1 MSAFFLYADD
11 ILLLA
16 PSVEGLQKLFTL
28 CENELHD
35 LGLSLNTRKT
45 VCMRIGQRY
54 KTSCCNIVTC
64 CGKKLDWVQEL
75 RYLGI
80 YIASAANFKC
90 LFDNAKKSLYRSFNA
105 VYGRLG
111 KTTSEEVILN
121 LVKSKCLPC
130 LLYGV
135 DVCPLNATERRSLEF
150 SVKRIVMKIF
160 HTTCNDIIDECRLCF
175 SFPTVDKLVFK
186 RKVKFLQLFSVMS
199 NSLCNVFK
207 AEADKELAD
216 IYISDK
222 LIVK

>member
-1 MSAFFLYADD
+1 MSCVCCSIFLYADD

-64 CGKKLDWVQEL
+64 CGKKLDWVTEL

-80 YIASAANFKC
+80 YIASAANFKG

-105 VYGRLG
+105 V
-111 KTTSEEVILN
+111 E
-121 LVKSKCLPC
+121 
-130 LLYGV
+130 
-135 DVCPLNATERRSLEF
+135 
-150 SVKRIVMKIF
+150 
-160 HTTCNDIIDECRLCF
+160 
-175 SFPTVDKLVFK
+175 
-186 RKVKFLQLFSVMS
+186 
-199 NSLCNVFK
+199 
-207 AEADKELAD
+207 
-216 IYISDK
+216 
-222 LIVK
+222 